1 MALIG
6 VDVGGT
12 FTDLCLYD
20 DQNETVPTVKTP
32 TTSDDPAIG
41 VRKGLTLL
49 PLDTPAV

>member
-20 DQNETVPTVKTP
+20 DEKEAVAVVGATELWSPRPRRQALVP
-32 TTSDDPAIG
+32 
-41 VRKGLTLL
+41 
-49 PLDTPAV
+49 